1 MSFDGGGD
9 ALMNAETQ
17 PLAEEHDDD
26 DESPLASA
34 AHAPGA
40 VSHPAGTGGAGLT
53 DRLRRDDEASM
64 IEALRDVAIAA
75 EDWRSKGYHPTA
87 ACKPVCL
94 T

>member
-1 MSFDGGGD
+1 
-9 ALMNAETQ
+9 MNAETQ